1 VRDKRERAKARK
13 EINKLRQLHFSP
25 SLPFPLFSQKRQAFF
40 ANGESMSP
48 RKKRFIQFGISAVL
62 IAIGVVGFLVL
73 TASKPEM
80 KKRKPPAP
88 VPMVRTIKTN
98 SGPQTVYIRGEGTVQ
113 PLREINLV
121 PEVGGKVVRVSPA
134 LVNGGVFSKGNT
146 LLQIDPVDYEL
157 AVTLAKAKVKDAESR
172 LELAEEEALAAVEEW
187 RLLYPDSSSKDSK
200 PPALVAKQP
209 QLAAAQAR
217 LEADKADLRKALLKL
232 ERTSLKAPFDGR
244 VGEEKVDVGQY
255 VSPGQTLGTLYSTEA
270 AEIAVPLEGGDLFWF
285 DVPAFTSTD
294 GSGAPAVVR
303 ASLAGR
309 ELSWPGKVVRT
320 EGRLDERTR
329 MIHVVVQVDKPYARK
344 PPLVFGLFVT
354 VEIEGREIEKAAI
367 IPRGALHQGNVVW
380 VLDQESRLRFRTV
393 EVARIQGDDV
403 VVTKGLEDGETVVT
417 TPLKAVTDGMT
428 VRMVSKPSAAK

>member
-1 VRDKRERAKARK
+1 M
-13 EINKLRQLHFSP
+13 N
-25 SLPFPLFSQKRQAFF
+25 
-40 ANGESMSP
+40 P
-48 RKKRFIQFGISAVL
+48 RKKRLIQFGISVVL

-98 SGPQTVYIRGEGTVQ
+98 SGPQTVYIKGEGTVR

-121 PEVGGKVVRVSPA
+121 PEVGGKVVGMSLA
-134 LVNGGVFSKGNT
+134 LVNGGVFKEGDT

-157 AVTLAKAKVKDAESR
+157 AVTLARAKVKEAESR

-187 RLLYPDSSSKDSK
+187 RLLYPDSSSEDSK
-200 PPALVAKQP
+200 PSALVAKEP

-217 LEADKADLRKALLKL
+217 LEADKADLRKALLHL
-232 ERTSLKAPFDGR
+232 ERTKLKAPFAGR

-255 VSPGQTLGTLYSTEA
+255 VSPGQPLGTLYSTET
-270 AEIAVPLEGGDLFWF
+270 AEIVVPLEGGDLFWF

-294 GSGAPAVVR
+294 GRGAPALIR
-303 ASLAGR
+303 ASIAGR

-344 PPLVFGLFVT
+344 PPLVFGLFVA
-354 VEIEGREIEKAAI
+354 VEIEGRKVQSVTV
-367 IPRGALHQGNVVW
+367 IPRAALHQGNVVW
-380 VLDQESRLRFRTV
+380 IVDKASRLRFRKV
-393 EVARIQGDDV
+393 EVARVHGDEV
-403 VVTKGLEDGETVVT
+403 IISKGLEDGETVVT
-417 TPLKAVTDGMT
+417 TPLKVVTDGMA
-428 VRMVSKPSAAK
+428 VRKVPERSGVSNQRSVAK

>member
-1 VRDKRERAKARK
+1 
-13 EINKLRQLHFSP
+13 
-25 SLPFPLFSQKRQAFF
+25 
-40 ANGESMSP
+40 MSP
-48 RKKRFIQFGISAVL
+48 RKKRFIQFGISVVL
-62 IAIGVVGFLVL
+62 IAMGVVGFLVL

-98 SGPQTVYIRGEGTVQ
+98 SGPQTVYIKGEGTVR

-121 PEVGGKVVRVSPA
+121 SEVGGKVVGVSPA
-134 LVNGGVFSKGNT
+134 LVNGGVFKEGDT

-157 AVTLAKAKVKDAESR
+157 AVTLARAKVKEAESR

-187 RLLYPDSSSKDSK
+187 RLLYPDSSSEDSK
-200 PPALVAKQP
+200 PSALVAKQP

-217 LEADKADLRKALLKL
+217 LEADKADLRKALLHL
-232 ERTSLKAPFDGR
+232 ERTKLKAPFAGR
-244 VGEEKVDVGQY
+244 VGAENVDVGQY
-255 VSPGQTLGTLYSTEA
+255 VSPGQTLGSLYSTEA
-270 AEIAVPLEGGDLFWF
+270 AEIVVPLEGGDLFWF

-294 GSGAPAVVR
+294 GRGAPAVIR

-329 MIHVVVQVDKPYARK
+329 MIHVVVRVDKPYARR

-354 VEIEGREIEKAAI
+354 VEIEGRNLHNCTV

-380 VLDQESRLRFRTV
+380 VLDQESRLRFRKV
-393 EVARIQGDDV
+393 EVARVQGDEV
-403 VVTKGLEDGETVVT
+403 VVTKGLEDGEAVVT

>member
-1 VRDKRERAKARK
+1 MTNGAERLALCA
-13 EINKLRQLHFSP
+13 P
-25 SLPFPLFSQKRQAFF
+25 
-40 ANGESMSP
+40 GEVAAMSN
-48 RKKRFIQFGISAVL
+48 RKKRFIQFGVSVVL
-62 IAIGVVGFLVL
+62 ILLGVVGLLVL

-98 SGPQTVYIRGEGTVQ
+98 SGPQTVYIKGEGTVR

-121 PEVGGKVVRVSPA
+121 SEVGGKVVGVSPA
-134 LVNGGVFSKGNT
+134 LVNGGVFKEGDT

-157 AVTLAKAKVKDAESR
+157 AVTLARAKVKEAESR

-187 RLLYPDSSSKDSK
+187 RLLYPDSSSEDSK
-200 PPALVAKQP
+200 PSALVAKEP

-217 LEADKADLRKALLKL
+217 LEADKADLRKALLHL
-232 ERTSLKAPFDGR
+232 ERTKLKAPFAGR
-244 VGEEKVDVGQY
+244 VGEENVDVGQY
-255 VSPGQTLGTLYSTEA
+255 VSPGQTLGSLYSTEA
-270 AEIAVPLEGGDLFWF
+270 AEIVVPLEGGDLFWF

-294 GSGAPAVVR
+294 GRGAPAVIR

-329 MIHVVVQVDKPYARK
+329 MIHVVVRVDKPYARK

-354 VEIEGREIEKAAI
+354 VEIEGRNLHNCTV

-380 VLDQESRLRFRTV
+380 VLDQESRLRFRKV
-393 EVARIQGDDV
+393 EVARVQGDEV
-403 VVTKGLEDGETVVT
+403 VVTKGLEDGEAVVI

>member
-1 VRDKRERAKARK
+1 
-13 EINKLRQLHFSP
+13 
-25 SLPFPLFSQKRQAFF
+25 
-40 ANGESMSP
+40 MSP
-48 RKKRFIQFGISAVL
+48 RKKRFVQFGISVVL
-62 IAIGVVGFLVL
+62 IAVGVVGFLVM

-88 VPMVRTIKTN
+88 VPMVRTIQTN
-98 SGPQTVYIRGEGTVQ
+98 RGPQTVYIRGEGTVR

-134 LVNGGVFSKGNT
+134 LVNGGVFGKDNT

-187 RLLYPDSSSKDSK
+187 RLLYPNSSSEDKK
-200 PPALVAKQP
+200 PPALVAKEP

-217 LEADKADLRKALLKL
+217 LEADKADLRKALLNL
-232 ERTSLKAPFDGR
+232 ERTRLKAPFDGR
-244 VGEEKVDVGQY
+244 VGEEKVDIGQY

-270 AEIAVPLEGGDLFWF
+270 AEIVVPLEGGDLFWF

-294 GSGAPAVVR
+294 GRGASAVVR
-303 ASLAGR
+303 ASIAGR
-309 ELSWPGKVVRT
+309 ALSWPGKVVRT

-329 MIHVVVQVDKPYARK
+329 MIHVVVRVDKPYARK

-354 VEIEGREIEKAAI
+354 VEIEGRKIENAAI
-367 IPRGALHQGNVVW
+367 IPRGALHQSNVVW
-380 VLDQESRLRFRTV
+380 VLDKESRLRFREV
-393 EVARIQGDDV
+393 EVARVQGNEV
-403 VVTKGLEDGETVVT
+403 LVTKGLADGETVIT
-417 TPLKAVTDGMT
+417 TPLKAVTDGMA
-428 VRMVSKPSAAK
+428 VRKVSERSGVSNERSAAK

>member
-1 VRDKRERAKARK
+1 
-13 EINKLRQLHFSP
+13 
-25 SLPFPLFSQKRQAFF
+25 
-40 ANGESMSP
+40 MST
-48 RKKRFIQFGISAVL
+48 RKKKFIQFGISVVL
-62 IAIGVVGFLVL
+62 IAMGVVGFLVL

-98 SGPQTVYIRGEGTVQ
+98 SGPQTVYIKGEGTVR
-113 PLREINLV
+113 PLREIDLV
-121 PEVGGKVVRVSPA
+121 PEVGGKVVGMSFA
-134 LVNGGVFSKGNT
+134 LVNGGVFKEGDT

-157 AVTLAKAKVKDAESR
+157 AVTLARAKVKDAESR

-187 RLLYPDSSSKDSK
+187 RLLYPDSSSEDSK
-200 PPALVAKQP
+200 PSALVAKQP

-217 LEADKADLRKALLKL
+217 LEADKADLRKALLHL
-232 ERTSLKAPFDGR
+232 ERTKLKAPFAGR

-255 VSPGQTLGTLYSTEA
+255 VSPGQPLGTLYSTET
-270 AEIAVPLEGGDLFWF
+270 AEIVVPLEGGDLFWF

-294 GSGAPAVVR
+294 GRGAPAVIR
-303 ASLAGR
+303 ASIAGR

-329 MIHVVVQVDKPYARK
+329 MIHVVVRVDKPYARK

-354 VEIEGREIEKAAI
+354 VEIEGHKIEKAAI

-380 VLDQESRLRFRTV
+380 VLDQESRLRFRKV
-393 EVARIQGDDV
+393 EVARVQGDEV
-403 VVTKGLEDGETVVT
+403 IVTKGLEDGETVVT
-417 TPLKAVTDGMT
+417 TPLKVVTDGMT

>member
-1 VRDKRERAKARK
+1 
-13 EINKLRQLHFSP
+13 
-25 SLPFPLFSQKRQAFF
+25 
-40 ANGESMSP
+40 MSP
-48 RKKRFIQFGISAVL
+48 RKKRFVQFGISVVL
-62 IAIGVVGFLVL
+62 IAMGVVGFLVM

-88 VPMVRTIKTN
+88 VPMVRTIRAN
-98 SGPQTVYIRGEGTVQ
+98 SGPQTVYIRGEGTVR

-134 LVNGGVFSKGNT
+134 LVNGGVFGKDNT

-187 RLLYPDSSSKDSK
+187 RLLYPDSSSEDKK
-200 PPALVAKQP
+200 PPALVAKEP

-217 LEADKADLRKALLKL
+217 LEADKADLRKALLNL
-232 ERTSLKAPFDGR
+232 ERTRLKAPFDGR
-244 VGEEKVDVGQY
+244 VGEEKVDIGQY

-270 AEIAVPLEGGDLFWF
+270 AEIVVPLEGGDLFWF

-294 GSGAPAVVR
+294 GRGASAVVR
-303 ASLAGR
+303 ASIAGR
-309 ELSWPGKVVRT
+309 ALSWPGKVVRT

-329 MIHVVVQVDKPYARK
+329 MIHVVVRVDKPYARR

-354 VEIEGREIEKAAI
+354 VEIEGRKIENAAI
-367 IPRGALHQGNVVW
+367 IPRGALHQSNVVW
-380 VLDQESRLRFRTV
+380 VLDKESRLRFREV
-393 EVARIQGDDV
+393 EVARVQGDEV
-403 VVTKGLEDGETVVT
+403 LVTKGLADGETVIT
-417 TPLKAVTDGMT
+417 TPLKAVTDGMA
-428 VRMVSKPSAAK
+428 VRKVSERSGVSNERSAAK

>member
-1 VRDKRERAKARK
+1 
-13 EINKLRQLHFSP
+13 
-25 SLPFPLFSQKRQAFF
+25 
-40 ANGESMSP
+40 MSP
-48 RKKRFIQFGISAVL
+48 RKKRFIQFGISVVL
-62 IAIGVVGFLVL
+62 IAMGVVGFLVL

-98 SGPQTVYIRGEGTVQ
+98 SGPQTVYIKGEGTVR

-121 PEVGGKVVRVSPA
+121 SEVGGKVVGVSPA
-134 LVNGGVFSKGNT
+134 LVNGGVFKEGDT

-157 AVTLAKAKVKDAESR
+157 AVTLARAKVKEAESR

-187 RLLYPDSSSKDSK
+187 RLLYPDSSSEDSK
-200 PPALVAKQP
+200 PSALVAKEP

-217 LEADKADLRKALLKL
+217 LEADKADLRKALLHL
-232 ERTSLKAPFDGR
+232 ERTKLKAPFAGR
-244 VGEEKVDVGQY
+244 VGAENVDVGQY
-255 VSPGQTLGTLYSTEA
+255 VSPGQTLGSLYSTEA
-270 AEIAVPLEGGDLFWF
+270 AEIVVPLEGGDLFWF

-294 GSGAPAVVR
+294 GRGAPAVIR

-329 MIHVVVQVDKPYARK
+329 MIHVVVRVDKPYARK

-354 VEIEGREIEKAAI
+354 VEIEGRNLHNCTV

-380 VLDQESRLRFRTV
+380 VLDQESRLRFRKV
-393 EVARIQGDDV
+393 EVARVQGDEV
-403 VVTKGLEDGETVVT
+403 VVTKGLEDGEAVVT

>member
-1 VRDKRERAKARK
+1 
-13 EINKLRQLHFSP
+13 
-25 SLPFPLFSQKRQAFF
+25 
-40 ANGESMSP
+40 MSP
-48 RKKRFIQFGISAVL
+48 REKRFVQFGISAVL

-88 VPMVRTIKTN
+88 VPMVRTIQTN
-98 SGPQTVYIRGEGTVQ
+98 SGPQTVYIRGEGTVG

-134 LVNGGVFSKGNT
+134 LVNGGVFNKGST
-146 LLQIDPVDYEL
+146 LLQVDPVDYEL
-157 AVTLAKAKVKDAESR
+157 AVTLAKAKVKDSESR
-172 LELAEEEALAAVEEW
+172 LELAEEEASAAVEEW
-187 RLLYPDSSSKDSK
+187 RLLYQDSSNEDKK

-209 QLAAAQAR
+209 QLAAARAR
-217 LEADKADLRKALLKL
+217 LEADKADLRKALLNL
-232 ERTSLKAPFDGR
+232 ERTRVKAPFDGR

-255 VSPGQTLGTLYSTEA
+255 VSPGQSLGTLYSTEA
-270 AEIAVPLEGGDLFWF
+270 AEIVVPLEGGDLFWF

-294 GSGAPAVVR
+294 GRGAPAVVR
-303 ASLAGR
+303 ASIAGR

-354 VEIEGREIEKAAI
+354 VEIEGRKIENAAI
-367 IPRGALHQGNVVW
+367 IPRGALRQGNVVW
-380 VLDQESRLRFRTV
+380 VVDQDNRLRFREV
-393 EVARIQGDDV
+393 EVARIQGDEV
-403 VVTKGLEDGETVVT
+403 LVTKGLQDKEPVVT
-417 TPLKAVTDGMT
+417 TPLKAVTDGMA
-428 VRMVSKPSAAK
+428 VRVVDKPSAISSQRSAAK

>member
-1 VRDKRERAKARK
+1 
-13 EINKLRQLHFSP
+13 
-25 SLPFPLFSQKRQAFF
+25 
-40 ANGESMSP
+40 MSP
-48 RKKRFIQFGISAVL
+48 RKKRFIQFGISVVL
-62 IAIGVVGFLVL
+62 IAMGVVGFLVL

-98 SGPQTVYIRGEGTVQ
+98 SGPQTVYIKGEGTVR

-121 PEVGGKVVRVSPA
+121 SEVGGKVVGVSPA
-134 LVNGGVFSKGNT
+134 LVNGGVFKEGDT

-157 AVTLAKAKVKDAESR
+157 AVTLARAKVKEAESR

-187 RLLYPDSSSKDSK
+187 RLLYPDSSSEDSK
-200 PPALVAKQP
+200 PSALVAKEP

-217 LEADKADLRKALLKL
+217 LEADKADLRKALLHL
-232 ERTSLKAPFDGR
+232 ERTKLKAPFAGR
-244 VGEEKVDVGQY
+244 VGEENVDVGQY
-255 VSPGQTLGTLYSTEA
+255 VSPGQNLGSLYSTEA
-270 AEIAVPLEGGDLFWF
+270 AEIVVPLEGGDLFWF

-294 GSGAPAVVR
+294 GRGAPAVIR

-329 MIHVVVQVDKPYARK
+329 MIHVVVRVDKPYARK

-354 VEIEGREIEKAAI
+354 VEIEGRNLHNCTV

-380 VLDQESRLRFRTV
+380 VLDQESRLRFRKV
-393 EVARIQGDDV
+393 EVARVQGDEV
-403 VVTKGLEDGETVVT
+403 VVTKGLEDGEAVVT

>member
-1 VRDKRERAKARK
+1 M
-13 EINKLRQLHFSP
+13 N
-25 SLPFPLFSQKRQAFF
+25 
-40 ANGESMSP
+40 P

-62 IAIGVVGFLVL
+62 ITMGVVGFIVL

-88 VPMVRTIKTN
+88 VPMVRAIKTN
-98 SGPQTVYIRGEGTVQ
+98 SGPQTVYIRGEGTVR

-121 PEVGGKVVRVSPA
+121 LEVGGKVIGVSPA
-134 LVNGGVFSKGNT
+134 LVNGGVFKEGDT

-157 AVTLAKAKVKDAESR
+157 AVTLARAKVKEAESR

-187 RLLYPDSSSKDSK
+187 RLLYPDSSGEDSK
-200 PPALVAKQP
+200 PPALVAKEP

-217 LEADKADLRKALLKL
+217 LEAGKADLRKALLSL
-232 ERTSLKAPFDGR
+232 ERTKLKAPFAGR

-255 VSPGQTLGTLYSTEA
+255 VSPGQALGTLYSTEV
-270 AEIAVPLEGGDLFWF
+270 AEISVPLEGGDLFWF

-294 GSGAPAVVR
+294 GRGAPAVIR

-309 ELSWPGKVVRT
+309 ELSWLGKVVRT

-329 MIHVVVQVDKPYARK
+329 MIHVVVRVDKPYARK

-380 VLDQESRLRFRTV
+380 VLDQESRLRFRKV
-393 EVARIQGDDV
+393 EVARVQGDEV
-403 VVTKGLEDGETVVT
+403 VVTEGLEDGEAVVI